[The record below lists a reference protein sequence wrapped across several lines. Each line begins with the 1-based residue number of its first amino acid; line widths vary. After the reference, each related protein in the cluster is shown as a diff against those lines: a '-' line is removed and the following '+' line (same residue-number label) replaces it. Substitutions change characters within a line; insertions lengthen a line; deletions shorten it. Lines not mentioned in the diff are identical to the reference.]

1 VTRLNKIDFF
11 FLISN
16 SNLKKKEKT
25 VSSSSASSTSN
36 TTSTTLNS
44 TTTTNT
50 ISHLKL
56 FQNEIDNL
64 STRCKQS
71 ENKLVD
77 LIQLLTNV
85 PDPFPVIDLV
95 KQLANENE
103 LYKQIQTLQL
113 ENKDLRETLH
123 AYKEEINLMNNKE
136 V

>member
-1 VTRLNKIDFF
+1 M
-11 FLISN
+11 
-16 SNLKKKEKT
+16 
-25 VSSSSASSTSN
+25 SSSSASTTTVATATTIAT
-36 TTSTTLNS
+36 TTSTPISNS
-44 TTTTNT
+44 TNT
-50 ISHLKL
+50 VSHLKL

-64 STRCKQS
+64 SSRCKQS

-85 PDPFPVIDLV
+85 PDPFPVIELV
-95 KQLANENE
+95 KQLATEND